1 MGVRGMSGA
10 VPYPVFSYLLAM
22 SHFQKARFEELNGEY
37 V

>member
-10 VPYPVFSYLLAM
+10 VPYPVFFYHMAM
-22 SHFQKARFEELNGEY
+22 SHFQKARFEELTGEY